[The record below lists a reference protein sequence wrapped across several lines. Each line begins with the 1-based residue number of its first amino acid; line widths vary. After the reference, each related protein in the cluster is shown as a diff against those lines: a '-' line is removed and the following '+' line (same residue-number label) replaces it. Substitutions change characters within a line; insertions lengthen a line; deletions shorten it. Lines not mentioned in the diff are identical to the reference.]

1 VNSLPMTAVKPIVLK
16 KGGKQRIGKG
26 FSLGEL
32 KEAKLNIK
40 KALKL
45 GILVDTR
52 RKTTHKENVK
62 ALIDFL
68 ENKKLLQSQR
78 RKRTKPKSEKE

>member
-1 VNSLPMTAVKPIVLK
+1 MAVVKPVVFK

-32 KEAKLNIK
+32 KEAKLNFK

-45 GILVDTR
+45 RISVDPR
-52 RKTTHKENVK
+52 RRTTHEGNIKTLK
-62 ALIDFL
+62 DFL
-68 ENKKLLQSQR
+68 ETKKALSESKKKIR
-78 RKRTKPKSEKE
+78 KPKSRKA